1 MGSISWYRI
10 ISFVVVASTCDA
22 ASAFF
27 YDYGAF
33 SDTLI
38 IDSDTIYIE
47 QEDVS
52 IGYDSTLSQS
62 VANKPMRKQLL
73 CASISAGINNTLA
86 KVHSNSNA
94 FRLLSDFVDYPS
106 LPQTNISVGGEFG
119 IRFLTIKG
127 NQGTLELTA
136 SAAFTMNKI
145 KIRHTSVKSLSQ
157 LQQDSILQFA
167 SDSNELL
174 MSYFRITE
182 LPAIGEVDTLSIDL
196 NRPVLVLNTRDV
208 LASLRATYSRGLN
221 YPRFFVETGV
231 ARRFVKPAKNT
242 DPFYLLNE
250 AGEWTIAPTEQLEKR
265 NLLVPHFAL
274 GIERNIAG
282 EFSSTNRFVTLG
294 ACVNASFPS
303 ATFSSNTM
311 LNIEVKSL
319 GLMIFA
325 RSFF

>member
-22 ASAFF
+22 AFAFF

-47 QEDVS
+47 QEEVS
-52 IGYDSTLSQS
+52 MGNDSTFSQP
-62 VANKPMRKQLL
+62 AAHKPMRKQLW

-86 KVHSNSNA
+86 NVQSTSND
-94 FRLLSDFVDYPS
+94 FRLLSDFVDYSS
-106 LPQTNISVGGEFG
+106 LPQTNISVGGDFG
-119 IRFLTIKG
+119 IRFLTLKG
-127 NQGTLELTA
+127 SHGTLELTA
-136 SAAFTMNKI
+136 SMAFALNKI
-145 KIRHTSVKSLSQ
+145 KIRHTSFKTLSQ
-157 LQQDSILQFA
+157 LQQDSILQFT

-174 MSYFRITE
+174 MYYFRITE
-182 LPAIGEVDTLSIDL
+182 RPDIGEVDTLPIDL
-196 NRPVLVLNTRDV
+196 NRPVLVFNTRDV
-208 LASLRATYSRGLN
+208 LASLRATFSRGLN
-221 YPRFFVETGV
+221 YPRFFIETGV
-231 ARRFVKPAKNT
+231 ARRFVQPAKNS

-250 AGEWTIAPTEQLEKR
+250 AGGWTIAPTEKLEKR

-274 GIERNIAG
+274 GMERNIAG
-282 EFSSTNRFVTLG
+282 EFSSNNRFVTLG
-294 ACVNASFPS
+294 ASVSGSFPP
-303 ATFSSNTM
+303 ATFSGNALLT
-311 LNIEVKSL
+311 IEVKSL